1 MISFY
6 VILFAVAFLLLF
18 KMPSYIKNKKS
29 VELKAMNRDSTMTLR
44 GAAIIGI
51 VLHHCSQY
59 FDSLGILQ
67 MPVKQ
72 SGYALTAI
80 FFLLSGYGCYHSLC
94 TMPSSE
100 KNVRAITT
108 WTARHSLRIYFDFI
122 IVFLMNIV
130 LFKVFSV
137 KDGMSVAELLKDA
150 LTLTQP
156 TWTSW
161 YPKIQILCYVVLAIS
176 FLITDKYKEI
186 ITFVVLL
193 VYAALTWRIGFE
205 SMWYTSVLCFPLG
218 MLFAKYIPEFKSK
231 KIYGAVFAISGVAFA
246 VLFVLQTK
254 LMQGPL
260 RLLSACVLA
269 AAVYAVT
276 GLCQFDSIVLKSIGK
291 ISFEIYLIHL
301 MLLRLFVKENVDSN
315 VSILLILLI
324 SILLG
329 YIVNKLVVTM
339 NNFMFK
345 RKKD

>member
-6 VILFAVAFLLLF
+6 AILFAVAFLLLF
-18 KMPSYIKNKKS
+18 KMPLYIKNKKS